1 MPYRTTPPDDHVLS
15 IDEFAR
21 LPAEDCWMELVRG
34 RVVREPLPGFEH
46 GALADELHS
55 RLREFVHRCGL
66 GRVVGRTGFLLFDDP
81 PTVRGPDVAFVAAE
95 RIRAHGVPRGFW
107 PGAPDLA
114 VEVAS
119 PAKARRGLHERV
131 DDYLMA
137 GARLVWVVDPRVRTV
152 TVYAPGTTARVYGGG
167 ADVAPPGSERDVLLG
182 GDVLPGFRLSVAGLF
197 AATGLD

>member
-1 MPYRTTPPDDHVLS
+1 MPYRTSPPDDQLLS
-15 IDEFAR
+15 VDEFAR
-21 LPAEDCWMELVRG
+21 LPAEDCRFELVRG

-46 GALADELHS
+46 GAVADELHF
-55 RLREFVHRCGL
+55 RLREFVHRRAL
-66 GRVVGRTGFLLFDDP
+66 GRVLGRTGFILFDVP

-95 RIRAHGVPRGFW
+95 RIREQGVPRGFW
-107 PGAPDLA
+107 RGAPDLA
-114 VEVAS
+114 VEVVS

-131 DDYLMA
+131 DDYLLA
-137 GARLVWVVDPRVRTV
+137 GARLVWVVDPRARTV
-152 TVYAPGTTARVYGGG
+152 TVYAPGEAAHVYGGG